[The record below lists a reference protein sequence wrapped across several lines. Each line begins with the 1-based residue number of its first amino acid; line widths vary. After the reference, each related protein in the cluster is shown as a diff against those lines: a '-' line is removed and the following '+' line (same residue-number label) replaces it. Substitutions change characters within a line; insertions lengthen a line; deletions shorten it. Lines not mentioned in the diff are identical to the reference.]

1 MKMKLAAAAAL
12 GFVITAGLAA
22 KGTTVKLVVPQ
33 GDLPA
38 PIVITKDVQF
48 ASPWGDAFVH
58 AWIPIPAPP
67 AERKR
72 YRVDFYEELGNR
84 DVKMMYVVEY
94 VPSPFGRGAI
104 HLPGRREDHY
114 RLNVSTIFRDGHDG
128 QWFTASDD
136 WERVVGSRVSG
147 R

>member
-1 MKMKLAAAAAL
+1 MKMKLAAIVAL
-12 GFVITAGLAA
+12 GLVATAELTA
-22 KGTTVKLVVPQ
+22 KGTTVKLVVS
-33 GDLPA
+33 GADLAA
-38 PIVITKDVQF
+38 PVEITRDVQF
-48 ASPWGDAFVH
+48 ANPWGDAFVH
-58 AWIPIPAPP
+58 SWIPIPAPP

-72 YRVDFYEELGNR
+72 YRVDFYEELGSR
-84 DVKMMYVVEY
+84 DVKMMYVVDY

-104 HLPGRREDHY
+104 HLPGRREEHY